1 MYRFMR
7 LNVRLNC
14 EKKQVYIKIVFSP
27 EAPLAKKHK
36 KTAGDAPLCGFL
48 LPRLNEVLRI
58 ILLINAD
65 TEVRIIRA

>member
-14 EKKQVYIKIVFSP
+14 EKKQVYFFSTG
-27 EAPLAKKHK
+27 APLAKKHK

>member
-14 EKKQVYIKIVFSP
+14 EKKQVYFFQQERRSRKNI
-27 EAPLAKKHK
+27 K

-58 ILLINAD
+58 ILPVHAD